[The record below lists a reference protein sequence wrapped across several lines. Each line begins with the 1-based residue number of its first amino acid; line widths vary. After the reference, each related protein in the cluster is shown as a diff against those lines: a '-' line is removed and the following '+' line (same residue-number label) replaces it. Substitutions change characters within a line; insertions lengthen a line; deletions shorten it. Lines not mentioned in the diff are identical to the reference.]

1 MKRVVTCLALSC
13 ILLVPQGF
21 TPIMAVEGDSTS
33 VVSLRDDIQG
43 GAGDGTIVNFGK
55 FYNGIDKED
64 SFVNISYQ

>member
-21 TPIMAVEGDSTS
+21 TPIMAVEGDSAS

-43 GAGDGTIVNFGK
+43 GTGDGTIVLFWQ
-55 FYNGIDKED
+55 IL
-64 SFVNISYQ
+64 